1 MNETRTTTTYHLV
14 SKKGFS
20 NGDFLTLDE
29 ALAIYREIA
38 PHRKKRFL
46 ITIEERTTY
55 FEDGE
60 FIGRETIET
69 PVKLEA

>member
-1 MNETRTTTTYHLV
+1 MRTTSTTTMYHLV
-14 SKKGFS
+14 RKNGFS

-29 ALAIYREIA
+29 ALAIYQEIA
-38 PHRKKRFL
+38 PHRKKRFF

-55 FEDGE
+55 FENGE

-69 PVKLEA
+69 PVKMEG